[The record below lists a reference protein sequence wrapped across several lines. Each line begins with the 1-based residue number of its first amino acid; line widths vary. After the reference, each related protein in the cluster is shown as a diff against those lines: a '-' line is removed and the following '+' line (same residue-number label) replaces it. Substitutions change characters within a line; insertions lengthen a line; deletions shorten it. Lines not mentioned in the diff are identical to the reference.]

1 MLNRGIFCLLR
12 RKFYNEW
19 PKYVLSLIRNV
30 RPSNLLAAAGSFLGL
45 HRLQRG
51 RGKEIS
57 FPPPAVAYYV
67 IGVRQ
72 GRFSEALVGRTGNS
86 STSEGET
93 LLIRHSFILI

>member
-57 FPPPAVAYYV
+57 FPPPPVAYYV
-67 IGVRQ
+67 IEVRQ
-72 GRFSEALVGRTGNS
+72 VGFPRRWLVEQEIVVRRRGRRC
-86 STSEGET
+86 
-93 LLIRHSFILI
+93 